1 MDIEQSDTEAK
12 FKSATTASNWKDT
25 KSATASLSVDPTAPS
40 LSSSSSSSSL
50 LGDTTASGASGVI
63 KNESSD
69 SRTQNIGA
77 GGSSVTATTANDEQL
92 CSGSKSQVSINNV
105 NNACATSL
113 SSSSA
118 TAGAAPSLA
127 GDAKTDVVDI
137 KEEMDC
143 DSPMPSLPAHA
154 VSKHMVSEIYSES
167 I

>member
-1 MDIEQSDTEAK
+1 MDVDQSDTEAK

-25 KSATASLSVDPTAPS
+25 KSTTASVDPTAPS

-50 LGDTTASGASGVI
+50 LGDTSAPGASGVI

-69 SRTQNIGA
+69 SRTQISGA
-77 GGSSVTATTANDEQL
+77 GGSMVTATNDEQL
-92 CSGSKSQVSINNV
+92 CSGSKNQVSINNV
-105 NNACATSL
+105 NNACVTTLSSS

-127 GDAKTDVVDI
+127 GDAKTDAVDI

-154 VSKHMVSEIYSES
+154 VSKHMVSEI
-167 I
+167 